1 MNKKLP
7 SVYPVPIEKKLNNNE
22 EVFDSNEE
30 GMRTSPLTIKEIN
43 ELFNAKDHVY
53 KTKVKLTTKNGV
65 KIVEVV
71 GLSYNN
77 LLTLDGEKIN
87 IDTILDIK
95 KV

>member
-7 SVYPVPIEKKLNNNE
+7 SVYPVPIDKKLKNNK
-22 EVFDSNEE
+22 EVFQSSLEDV
-30 GMRTSPLTIKEIN
+30 RTSPLTIKEIN
-43 ELFNAKDHVY
+43 EIFNAKDHVY

-65 KIVEVV
+65 KTVEVV
-71 GLSYNN
+71 GLSRNN
-77 LLTLDGEKIN
+77 LLTLDGQTIN

>member
-7 SVYPVPIEKKLNNNE
+7 SVYPVPIDKKLKNNE
-22 EVFDSNEE
+22 EVFQSSLEDV
-30 GMRTSPLTIKEIN
+30 RTSPLTIKEIN
-43 ELFNAKDHVY
+43 EIFNAKDHVY

-65 KIVEVV
+65 KTVEVV
-71 GLSYNN
+71 GLSRNN
-77 LLTLDGEKIN
+77 LLTLDGQTIN